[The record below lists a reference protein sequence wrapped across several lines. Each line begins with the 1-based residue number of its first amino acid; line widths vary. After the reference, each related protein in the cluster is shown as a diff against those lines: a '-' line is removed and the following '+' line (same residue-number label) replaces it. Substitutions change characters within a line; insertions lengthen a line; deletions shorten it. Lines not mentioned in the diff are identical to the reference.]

1 MHSKAAAAASVQI
14 RKGKDPF
21 PLTTFDIKLI
31 QYKGGLYKLQ
41 EIIRILG
48 VLEKNLQPPSST
60 LKEGKEKV
68 SKKTKTIVPLINYIL
83 TLCEGHIF
91 NVHPMIRKRY
101 LALCQFKFYKL
112 QDFNPAISTDFIDVD
127 FEFCEVDE
135 ISFEEYRNNIYNNEL
150 QWKLLRYLKNL
161 TVNTLSVYNKRLR
174 QIQLERNARSNRPY
188 EVTER
193 TSNFM
198 IEYVEDLVQP
208 IEMGLSFDFAV
219 LIKDKAKDTSISS
232 FLKLQCQVVDK
243 FVLFLDKKLFPNIKN
258 YYNQINK
265 YSNKTSPIESLP
277 FPEFTLQRIYAL
289 LLKVYDTLSI
299 IISVIR
305 CIYLPSKNY
314 FNDPKTKLIS
324 KNVYQY
330 EEILVKIEELCVTY
344 TDKSFREFTD
354 DLNSFTTATIN
365 FVPGEGNKNNT
376 IAELHKKFITRHV
389 LSLRATLQ
397 TVSKWSSM
405 WKFIQNNIEGLE
417 KFNDMKDDQLQ
428 RMLEERRSVDK
439 LSYFEKLPEK
449 KRISTVTT
457 NTTIANNNGSITS
470 TLSSTTS
477 STQSSRTSSLLSYS
491 LHPDDIR
498 MLNSKANLSVPKSK
512 LNGSYGSASSPSSS
526 VTSLSPNNLSRR
538 SSVDRTKYL
547 QMGMSPLSRN
557 RSRNSN
563 TSSPSVSRRSSIIE
577 RSAVPGKPRP
587 LSTVLDETVEL
598 PSVTIN
604 TEAEQPVSAV
614 KRVSSVKGRPRS
626 SSLQTPKYSN
636 VYKNSGHNTP
646 DTKRSNS
653 LEANDALNQ
662 KLVQD
667 AMKKLMSGN
676 LGRHIT
682 HSDGTYSPS
691 RSRPT
696 SANRSR
702 SSSVNSDH
710 LVNNGYSSN
719 SKLAAKLPNG
729 TSNNLQRVSSPLNG
743 KFKRAETFDKINSGD
758 NVKTG
763 EKLQFH
769 DFESGNDVENN
780 YSESSEGINEM
791 CGETS
796 DGKIKKVRFV
806 GVPPML
812 PSENPRPKRKG
823 WYKKPAVLHYPP
835 VPPQVNIGLR
845 QKYNLEGVAFRTSLR
860 ETPEDERKPGMLA
873 NLDEGLLNKTAS
885 TTHKF
890 GLNLRDRFRS
900 S

>member
-1 MHSKAAAAASVQI
+1 MHSKAAAAASVHV
-14 RKGKDPF
+14 RKGKDPA
-21 PLTTFDIKLI
+21 PLTPFDIKLI

-48 VLEKNLQPPSST
+48 ILEKNLQPPS
-60 LKEGKEKV
+60 LV
-68 SKKTKTIVPLINYIL
+68 SKDTKKNGSKKNKTIIPLINYIL

-112 QDFNPAISTDFIDVD
+112 QDFNPSLTTEFINIEFDFPQVIED
-127 FEFCEVDE
+127 
-135 ISFEEYRNNIYNNEL
+135 SFDEYRHNIYSNEL
-150 QWKLLRYLKNL
+150 QWKLLHYLKNL
-161 TVNTLSVYNKRLR
+161 TVNTLSVYNKKLR
-174 QIQLERNARSNRPY
+174 QIQLEKTAKSNRPY

-193 TSNFM
+193 TSKFM

-219 LIKDKAKDTSISS
+219 LIKDKSKDTSISS

-243 FVLFLDKKLFPNIKN
+243 FVLFLDKKLFPNIKH

-265 YSNKTSPIESLP
+265 YANKTSTFESLP
-277 FPEFTLQRIYAL
+277 FPEFTLHRIYAL
-289 LLKVYDTLSI
+289 LLKVFDTLSI
-299 IISVIR
+299 IISVVR
-305 CIYLPSKNY
+305 YVYLPNKSY
-314 FNDPKTKLIS
+314 FHDSKTKLIS

-330 EEILVKIEELCVTY
+330 EEILVKIDESCVKH
-344 TDKSFREFTD
+344 TDKSFSEFKD
-354 DLNSFTTATIN
+354 DLNLFTTNTTIN
-365 FVPGEGNKNNT
+365 AVADDGNRKNT
-376 IAELHKKFITRHV
+376 IVEFHKSFITKHV
-389 LSLRATLQ
+389 QLLRTTLQ
-397 TVSKWSSM
+397 NVSKWSSM
-405 WKFIQNNIEGLE
+405 WKFIQLNTEGLE
-417 KFNDMKDDQLQ
+417 KFEDMKDDQLQ

-449 KRISTVTT
+449 KRI
-457 NTTIANNNGSITS
+457 NNIANGSNNGSLTS
-470 TLSSTTS
+470 SLSSATS

-498 MLNSKANLSVPKSK
+498 MLNSTANLSVPKSK

-577 RSAVPGKPRP
+577 RSVIPGKSRP
-587 LSTVLDETVEL
+587 LSTVLDETIEL
-598 PSVTIN
+598 PSVTIK
-604 TEAEQPVSAV
+604 TEVEQPMSAI
-614 KRVSSVKGRPRS
+614 KRVPSVKGRPRS

-646 DTKRSNS
+646 DSKRSNS

-667 AMKKLMSGN
+667 AMKKLMSGS

-682 HSDGTYSPS
+682 QTDGTHSPS

-710 LVNNGYSSN
+710 LVNMGYSSS

-729 TSNNLQRVSSPLNG
+729 ASNNVKRISSPLNG
-743 KFKRAETFDKINSGD
+743 KFQKAETSVKIKD
-758 NVKTG
+758 NDNAVTG
-763 EKLQFH
+763 QRLQFH
-769 DFESGNDVENN
+769 DFESGSDDE
-780 YSESSEGINEM
+780 YDYIESSEGINETTS
-791 CGETS
+791 GETS
-796 DGKIKKVRFV
+796 NVKIKKVRFV

-835 VPPQVNIGLR
+835 VPPQVNIGSK

-873 NLDEGLLNKTAS
+873 NLDDGLLNKTVT